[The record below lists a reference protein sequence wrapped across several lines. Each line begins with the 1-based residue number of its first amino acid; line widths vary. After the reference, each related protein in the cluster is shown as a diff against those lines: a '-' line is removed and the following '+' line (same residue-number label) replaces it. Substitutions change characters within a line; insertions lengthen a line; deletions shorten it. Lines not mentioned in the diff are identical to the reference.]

1 MTKRLN
7 DKKKAVQG
15 ITTKVFHAL
24 NTGKEAPEG
33 RNTGEGWFIQK
44 GPVSRSGQTPVFFGK
59 GEISRTS
66 ALTIKTT
73 NRINFT
79 APAG

>member
-33 RNTGEGWFIQK
+33 RNTGRMIHSKRASVTVLADSSFLWQGRNFEDE
-44 GPVSRSGQTPVFFGK
+44 RSHNK
-59 GEISRTS
+59 
-66 ALTIKTT
+66 
-73 NRINFT
+73 NY
-79 APAG
+79 